1 MQPAVPLWLHY
12 LRGRRRRHSR
22 RRALFGNDT
31 LAPLLG
37 DSVALDLKIDGVGPD
52 RCDGGEVEQ
61 AGNPAER

>member
-1 MQPAVPLWLHY
+1 
-12 LRGRRRRHSR
+12 
-22 RRALFGNDT
+22 
-31 LAPLLG
+31 LLG